1 MLNSITC
8 LFKGH
13 ILTNYAMGMTV
24 CQRCGLHGI
33 DEEQYTKYKEKY
45 MSASE
50 QIVRMAMKSKLVRIV
65 HGVELARLV
74 RNTFPGKS
82 WKFCDQTSPV
92 YVPGVSET
100 PHKISEDAVETWASG
115 INGRHFQVSSTALLR
130 HLCAK
135 ELIPEGNYL
144 LLANLA
150 SYDNKTTSGLS
161 DESTVEGPKG
171 VV

>member
-1 MLNSITC
+1 MIKYVTC
-8 LFKGH
+8 LLKGH
-13 ILTNYAMGMTV
+13 ILTRYSMGMTV
-24 CQRCGLHGI
+24 CQRCGLHDI
-33 DEEQYTKYKEKY
+33 DEEQYSKYKEKY
-45 MSASE
+45 MSNTKQTIRLS
-50 QIVRMAMKSKLVRIV
+50 MKNRLVRIV

-74 RNTFPGKS
+74 RDTFPGKS

-115 INGRHFQVSSTALLR
+115 INGRHYEVSSTALLR

-135 ELIPEGNYL
+135 GLIPEGNYL

-150 SYDNKTTSGLS
+150 SYDIKTT
-161 DESTVEGPKG
+161 DESTIAGPKG
-171 VV
+171 VC

>member
-1 MLNSITC
+1 MIKYVTC
-8 LFKGH
+8 LLKGH
-13 ILTNYAMGMTV
+13 ILTRYSMGMTV
-24 CQRCGLHGI
+24 CQRCGLHDI

-45 MSASE
+45 MSNTE
-50 QIVRMAMKSKLVRIV
+50 QTIGLAMKNRLVRIV

-74 RNTFPGKS
+74 RDTFPGQS
-82 WKFCDQTSPV
+82 WKFCAQTSPV
-92 YVPGVSET
+92 YVPAVTST

-115 INGRHFQVSSTALLR
+115 INGRHFEVSSTALLR

-144 LLANLA
+144 LLETPA
-150 SYDNKTTSGLS
+150 SYDERITNGLS
-161 DESTVEGPKG
+161 DESTIEGTKG

>member
-1 MLNSITC
+1 MLNCITC
-8 LFKGH
+8 LLKGH
-13 ILTNYAMGMTV
+13 ILTSYAMGMTV

-33 DEEQYTKYKEKY
+33 DKEQYAKYKEKY
-45 MSASE
+45 MSE
-50 QIVRMAMKSKLVRIV
+50 TEHTVRMAMKNKLVRIV

-150 SYDNKTTSGLS
+150 SYDIKTT
-161 DESTVEGPKG
+161 DESTIAGPKG
-171 VV
+171 LC